1 MRFPLSYD
9 ATTSR
14 EDFVRLLPAATNDP
28 TLCETAD
35 GFAGQGWSVRLVALA
50 PLVIGSVRLERH
62 RVDLRFEGMT
72 EVAQDEFMRRF
83 THHYQR
89 GGG

>member
-1 MRFPLSYD
+1 MRFPLSYE

-14 EDFVRLLPAATNDP
+14 EDFVRLLPLATDDP
-28 TLCETAD
+28 TLRETAD
-35 GFAGQGWSVRLVALA
+35 GFAGQGWSLSLAALA

-62 RVDLRFEGMT
+62 RVELRFDGLCEA
-72 EVAQDEFMRRF
+72 ERDRFMQRF

>member
-14 EDFVRLLPAATNDP
+14 EDFVRLLPAASNDP
-28 TLCETAD
+28 TLRETVD

-62 RVDLRFEGMT
+62 RVELQFEGMS
-72 EVAQDEFMRRF
+72 EAERDRFMQRF